1 MKFNQKDVVDM
12 WVIIGLGFIF
22 FAVVGYAIGNVAG
35 RAKGFEDCWKQ
46 YLKDNWDKKEQKV

>member
-1 MKFNQKDVVDM
+1 M

-22 FAVVGYAIGNVAG
+22 FAVVGYTIGNVAG
-35 RAKGFEDCWKQ
+35 RTKGFENCWKQ

>member
-1 MKFNQKDVVDM
+1 MKI
-12 WVIIGLGFIF
+12 VIIIIGVILFM
-22 FAVVGYAIGNVAG
+22 AIGCVIAYTAG